1 MGIIYFLIIE
11 VLIMNYIQGPNLIEP
26 GTKYFFKSSLQ
37 HCNAVKQVHMNK
49 LYNITMLGLFIFIL
63 VCIMYYNYKGRI
75 TKEEKYIKLEKE
87 RQYIL
92 EKVRSLDEIRQ
103 KESQERIT
111 NLPIMR

>member
-1 MGIIYFLIIE
+1 
-11 VLIMNYIQGPNLIEP
+11 MNYIQGPNLIEP
-26 GTKYFFKSSLQ
+26 GTKYFFKSSLKQ
-37 HCNAVKQVHMNK
+37 CNAVKQVHMNK
-49 LYNITMLGLFIFIL
+49 LL

-92 EKVRSLDEIRQ
+92 NKVRSLDEIRQ